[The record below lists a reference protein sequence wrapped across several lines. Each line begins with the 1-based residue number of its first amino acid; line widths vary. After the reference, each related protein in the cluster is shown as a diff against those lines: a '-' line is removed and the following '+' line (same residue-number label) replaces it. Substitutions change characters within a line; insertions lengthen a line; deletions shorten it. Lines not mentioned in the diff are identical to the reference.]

1 MHRLGVGIGGRV
13 QLFAHPGARP
23 VTVDVVG
30 RSVLVAPIFRPAA
43 PGDGGALTT
52 STMHMLGVSR
62 AEAAG
67 LAIVR
72 FTPGIDKAAALDR
85 ASKAVRA
92 GFAFGSGDRT
102 IVSGVQRV
110 QTVPVALIVVLA
122 VLGASAFVHLQ
133 LLSTR
138 RRRRDIAVL
147 QTVGFTR
154 RQVMGMVAV
163 QAVGIAFAALAI
175 GVPLGVIGG
184 RIGWTRFADHI
195 RAVPKPW
202 TTPGVLAVVAVVL
215 LVTALVAGLASGL
228 RAALV
233 RPGRTLRTETG

>member
-1 MHRLGVGIGGRV
+1 VV
-13 QLFAHPGARP
+13 AQPGARR
-23 VTVDVVG
+23 VVLRVVG
-30 RSVLVAPIFRPAA
+30 RSVLVAPIFRTTA
-43 PGDGGALTT
+43 PGDGGAMTT
-52 STMHMLGVSR
+52 STMRMLGVSR

-72 FTPGIDKAAALDR
+72 FAPRVDKAAALER
-85 ASKAVRA
+85 ASKAVHA

-102 IVSGVQRV
+102 IVGGVQRV
-110 QTVPVALIVVLA
+110 QTVPVALIIILA
-122 VLGASAFVHLQ
+122 VLGVAAFVHLQ
-133 LLSTR
+133 LVSTR

-163 QAVGIAFAALAI
+163 QAVGIALAGLAI

-184 RIGWTRFADHI
+184 RIGWIRFAEHI
-195 RAVPKPW
+195 RAVPRPW
-202 TTPGVLAVVAVVL
+202 TTPVVLVVVALVL
-215 LVTALVAGLASGL
+215 LVTALLAGLASGL
-228 RAALV
+228 RAAFV